1 MTQLLFRLWLHFDRK
16 RRIQFVGLL
25 FLMVFVSFAEI
36 ISIGSVIPFLGI
48 LTAPEQIFT
57 NPRFQFVIEFFHI
70 ETSAE
75 LVLFFTLLFAL
86 TAIIAAVTRIF
97 MLWHFS
103 KLSFLAGGDISN
115 EVYRRTLY
123 QPYKVHCSRNS
134 SEIINGISGKSNI
147 VIYNSIVPT
156 LTIISSLIMMTA
168 IIFILLLVNP
178 VIALTSF
185 FGFGFIYLVIMNFA
199 RNQLLINSEVM
210 AQKSTYLIKSLQE
223 GLGGIR
229 DVLIDGSQMTYCQT
243 YKEVDVPLRQAQGIN
258 LFISSCPRYFLE
270 AVGMVLIAFLAY
282 LLTKQV
288 NGLTKAIP
296 TLGAFA
302 FGAQRLLPV
311 LQQSFSAWASMQ
323 SGRASLIDTLN
334 LLDQPLPKFYNKSNV
349 KFIPFNKSIRLNDL
363 NFSYASNSPFV
374 LKNLNLNIKK
384 GSRIGFI
391 GRTGSG
397 KSTLIDIIMGLLSPT
412 SGKLLID
419 GKIINSSNCRSWQK
433 HIAHVPQ
440 SIFLSDSTIIENI
453 AFGIPKEKIDF
464 NRVKQAAIQA
474 QISKDIESWP
484 KKYATS
490 IGERGIRLSGGQRQ
504 RIGIARALYKKADV
518 IIFDEATSALDNKTE
533 EDVIQAINNL
543 SKDLTILIIAH
554 RLSTLKN
561 CTNIVELDKGIV
573 KQWKVKGMKS
583 YKALIT
589 ERA

>member
-16 RRIQFVGLL
+16 RRIQFIGLL

-48 LTAPEQIFT
+48 LTTPDQIFT
-57 NPRFQFVIEFFHI
+57 NPRFQFAIEFFHI

-86 TAIIAAVTRIF
+86 TAIIAAAARIF
-97 MLWHFS
+97 MLWHS
-103 KLSFLAGGDISN
+103 SRLSFLAGADISN
-115 EVYRRTLY
+115 EIYRRTLY

-134 SEIINGISGKSNI
+134 SEIIDGISGKSNI

-156 LTIISSLIMMTA
+156 LTITSSLIMMVA

-185 FGFGFIYLVIMNFA
+185 FGFGFIYIVIMYFA

-210 AQKSTYLIKSLQE
+210 AQKSSHLIKSLQE

-229 DVLIDGSQMTYCQT
+229 DVLIDGSQKAYCQT
-243 YKEVDVPLRQAQGIN
+243 YKQIDSPLRQAQGIN
-258 LFISSCPRYFLE
+258 LFIASSPRYFLE
-270 AVGMVLIAFLAY
+270 ALGMVLIAFLAY
-282 LLTKQV
+282 LLTQQA

-302 FGAQRLLPV
+302 FGAQRLLPI
-311 LQQSFSAWASMQ
+311 LQQSFSAWAAMQ

-334 LLDQPLPKFYNKSNV
+334 LLDQPISGSFNALNV
-349 KFIPFNKSIRLNDL
+349 KTIPFNKSITLSNVSFR
-363 NFSYASNSPFV
+363 YTSNSSSV

-384 GSRIGFI
+384 GSRVGFI
-391 GRTGSG
+391 GRTGAG

-419 GKIINSSNCRSWQK
+419 GKVINSRNCRSWQK

-440 SIFLSDSTIIENI
+440 NIFLSDSTIEENI
-453 AFGIPKEKIDF
+453 AFGIPKQEIDF
-464 NRVKQAAIQA
+464 ARVKEAANQA

-484 KKYATS
+484 KKYATLV
-490 IGERGIRLSGGQRQ
+490 GERGIRLSGGQRQ
-504 RIGIARALYKKADV
+504 RIGIARALYKNADV
-518 IIFDEATSALDNKTE
+518 IIFDEATSALDHKTE
-533 EDVIQAINNL
+533 LAVMKAIENL
-543 SKDLTILIIAH
+543 SKHLTLLIIAH
-554 RLSTLKN
+554 RTSTLNN
-561 CTNIVELDKGIV
+561 CNKIVELSNGAIK
-573 KQWKVKGMKS
+573 
-583 YKALIT
+583 
-589 ERA
+589 